1 MLENEQLKE
10 IKDTYGSSL
19 HELWVDN
26 GKLKFSLI
34 VERGLEIGQVFLK
47 DTCMS
52 WDRSDSFKLHP
63 ENVELKKEGW
73 DKGFYSAVAVIGPEV
88 FGTPD
93 EVVTVHGTGSY
104 SISDINTLKVDL
116 CGCIIS
122 IEVNVPIKGYSYK
135 QIHQKKIMIQT
146 KLFSNFIIRKEVSK
160 NVSEN
165 TVPIDD
171 GYHIQF
177 SGEYL
182 NDGGRYILPTTADK
196 MLLRDSAPVEEDP
209 KVIYPLNEHFEPI
222 RCYQYVPEK
231 VYGLG
236 GLEELEWIDFI
247 NQNATNLTAE
257 MLVNNNRS
265 NGAIII
271 RPLSSF
277 PRTLIA
283 KRNDG
288 SPMYSVEPCKS
299 RPNSLKQKAIDG
311 ELQYLLP
318 GEEKESQ
325 IAFGFLEEEASIRN
339 FEKLIERAACYEE
352 KLVQAVP

>member
-1 MLENEQLKE
+1 MLENVQLKE
-10 IKDTYGSSL
+10 IKDIYGNCL

-26 GKLKFSLI
+26 GNLKFSLI
-34 VERGLEIGQVFLK
+34 VERGMEIGQVFLK

-52 WDRSDSFKLHP
+52 WNRPDSFKLHP

-135 QIHQKKIMIQT
+135 QIHQKKIMIRT
-146 KLFSNFIIRKEVSK
+146 KLFSNYIIREEVSK

-165 TVPIDD
+165 KVPIDD

-182 NDGGRYILPTTADK
+182 SDGGRYVLPTTADK
-196 MLLRDSAPVEEDP
+196 MLLRDSAPVEKDP
-209 KVIYPLNEHFEPI
+209 KVIYPLAEFFEPI

-247 NQNATNLTAE
+247 KQNATNLTAE

-265 NGAIII
+265 KGAIII

-277 PRTLIA
+277 ARTLIA

-288 SPMYSVEPCKS
+288 SPMYAIEPCKS

-318 GEEKESQ
+318 GEEKETK
-325 IAFGFLEEEASIRN
+325 IVFGFLEEEASIRN

-352 KLVQAVP
+352 ELVQAVP